1 MIATGPARIGLIAL
15 LCLAG
20 VLHDGVAQAGLA
32 KPVIGKLPNGAI
44 SVVNTG
50 PSRWVDTN
58 GWKLVYERTVQPAEG
73 EPGVLESPWG
83 TALSAGGY
91 LATIDFRNVAVR
103 LYGPDGK
110 FLRAI
115 GRRGEGPGE
124 YRVPFAAF
132 FKDSLYVYD
141 PQLRRASVFTVDGKL
156 ARTVATTANDQYPI
170 HFDARGM
177 MVLRASTFTRTQVTA
192 RWVYQTRTGQK
203 LDSMVALGW
212 LDAKSWK
219 YVGGEGPSEWT
230 IPFPPTNIEQLLPT
244 GGAVIGRTDDY
255 ALVVTRTG
263 TDTVRRFSRVNP
275 PLVRIP
281 EATRD
286 SALQANVRQ
295 QPKLRGI
302 ARLEDVPTHY
312 APWRGVYLDASG
324 NFWVHARTERSDRT
338 RFDVY
343 TPDGVLLGAVVAPI
357 PAAATVNF
365 HGDRLAVI
373 DTDAD
378 DLPRIRIFRIDRRG
392 K

>member
-1 MIATGPARIGLIAL
+1 MRIAPRLVAL
-15 LCLAG
+15 LTLA
-20 VLHDGVAQAGLA
+20 LATRSSAQGGLA
-32 KPVIGKLPNGAI
+32 KPVISKLPNGAI

-83 TALSAGGY
+83 TALSSAGY

-132 FKDSLYVYD
+132 YKDSLYVYD

-156 ARTVATTANDQYPI
+156 ARTVPTTANDQFPI
-170 HFDARGM
+170 FFDARGM
-177 MVLRASTFTRTQVTA
+177 MALRVSSSVPGGRVG
-192 RWVYQTRTGQK
+192 RWVYHTRDGK
-203 LDSMVALGW
+203 RVDSLAAIGYLDT
-212 LDAKSWK
+212 KSWK
-219 YVGGEGPSEWT
+219 VTSSEGPIDWSV
-230 IPFPPTNIEQLLPT
+230 PFPPGYVEQLLPA
-244 GGAVIGRTDDY
+244 GGSVIGRTDRY
-255 ALVVTRTG
+255 ELVVTRTG
-263 TDTVRRFSRVNP
+263 RDTVQLFARANP
-275 PLVRIP
+275 PLVWIP
-281 EATRD
+281 ESTRD
-286 SALQANVRQ
+286 SAFQADLRQ
-295 QPKLRGI
+295 QPRLRGI
-302 ARLEDVPTHY
+302 AKLEDLPTHY
-312 APWRGVYLDASG
+312 PPFRRLHIDASG
-324 NFWVHARTERSDRT
+324 NYWVGTRTERPDRT
-338 RFDVY
+338 RYDVFDAA
-343 TPDGVLLGAVVAPI
+343 GAMLGAVVAPFS
-357 PAAATVNF
+357 AAATVTF
-365 HGDRLAVI
+365 HGDRVAVI

>member
-1 MIATGPARIGLIAL
+1 MVSATRLVAT
-15 LCLAG
+15 LCFLGAT
-20 VLHDGVAQAGLA
+20 HAAAQTGLA
-32 KPVIGKLPNGAI
+32 KPVITTLPSGAV
-44 SVVNTG
+44 SVVNSG

-83 TALSAGGY
+83 TTLSANGY

-156 ARTVATTANDQYPI
+156 VRTVPTTANDQFPI
-170 HFDARGM
+170 FFDARGLM
-177 MVLRASTFTRTQVTA
+177 ALRVSSSVPGGRVG
-192 RWVYQTRTGQK
+192 RWVYHSRDGK
-203 LDSMVALGW
+203 RVDSLAAIGYLDT
-212 LDAKSWK
+212 KSWK
-219 YVGGEGPSEWT
+219 ITSSEGPMDWSV
-230 IPFPPTNIEQLLPT
+230 PFPPSYVEQLLPA
-244 GGAVIGRTDDY
+244 GGSVIGRTDQY
-255 ALVVTRTG
+255 ALVVTRAG
-263 TDTVRRFSRVNP
+263 RDTLRLFTRVNP

-281 EATRD
+281 ESTRD
-286 SALQANVRQ
+286 SAFQAELRQ
-295 QPKLRGI
+295 QPRLRGI
-302 ARLEDVPTHY
+302 AKLEDLPTHY
-312 APWRGVYLDASG
+312 PAFRRLHIDAAG
-324 NFWVHARTERSDRT
+324 NYWVGARTERPDRM
-338 RFDVY
+338 RYDVFDAA
-343 TPDGVLLGAVVAPI
+343 GAMLGSVSAPFS
-357 PAAATVNF
+357 AAATVTF

>member
-1 MIATGPARIGLIAL
+1 MQAVPRLVAL
-15 LCLAG
+15 LTLALVTG
-20 VLHDGVAQAGLA
+20 AGAQSGLA

-132 FKDSLYVYD
+132 YKDSLYVYD

-156 ARTVATTANDQYPI
+156 ARTVATTANDQFPI

-177 MVLRASTFTRTQVTA
+177 MVLRASTWTRTAVFG
-192 RWVYQTRTGQK
+192 RWVSQTRSGQK
-203 LDSMVALGW
+203 VDSMVAIGY
-212 LDAKSWK
+212 LDTKSWK
-219 YVGGEGPSEWT
+219 YVGGEGPSEWPV
-230 IPFPPTNIEQLLPT
+230 PFPPSYVEQLLPT
-244 GGAVIGRTDDY
+244 GGAVIGRTDEY
-255 ALVVTRTG
+255 ALVITRTG
-263 TDTVRRFSRVNP
+263 TDTVRRFSRTNP

-281 EATRD
+281 DASRD

-302 ARLEDVPTHY
+302 ARLEDVPTHW
-312 APWRGVYLDASG
+312 PPFRSIHLDAAG
-324 NFWVHARTERSDRT
+324 NFWVHARTERANQT
-338 RFDVY
+338 RFDVF
-343 TPDGVLLGAVVAPI
+343 TPTGDFMGSVATPI

-365 HGDRLAVI
+365 HGDRVAVI
-373 DTDAD
+373 DTDGD
-378 DLPRIRIFRIDRRG
+378 DLPRIRIFRVDRRG